1 MGNAKS
7 SALGSV
13 VNNIVSLF
21 GEIVGKI
28 WSFLKTGVTTL
39 KSVVGILSR
48 KDTPLSI
55 RIAEIGKT
63 VVVGL
68 AVANTAVLSEAIN
81 TALISAF
88 PALEAMTVP
97 IIGSVSGFIVE
108 LLLGILNG
116 VIAGIVINKINK
128 YIAKKQKSD
137 LRSQAIDKN
146 NQILRKQEIQIALGN
161 KRLEVES
168 KKIMKKIDNRH
179 REANKIAQEALEE
192 IFTPV
197 PESDYNIAEMQ
208 ADLED
213 LLK

>member
-1 MGNAKS
+1 M
-7 SALGSV
+7 
-13 VNNIVSLF
+13 
-21 GEIVGKI
+21 
-28 WSFLKTGVTTL
+28 
-39 KSVVGILSR
+39 
-48 KDTPLSI
+48 
-55 RIAEIGKT
+55 
-63 VVVGL
+63 
-68 AVANTAVLSEAIN
+68 ANTAVLSEAIN

-137 LRSQAIDKN
+137 LRSQTIDKN
-146 NQILRKQEIQIALGN
+146 NQILRKQEILIALGN
-161 KRLEVES
+161 EKLEFES
-168 KKIMKKIDNRH
+168 KKIMKRIDNRH

>member
-1 MGNAKS
+1 
-7 SALGSV
+7 
-13 VNNIVSLF
+13 
-21 GEIVGKI
+21 
-28 WSFLKTGVTTL
+28 
-39 KSVVGILSR
+39 
-48 KDTPLSI
+48 
-55 RIAEIGKT
+55 
-63 VVVGL
+63 
-68 AVANTAVLSEAIN
+68 
-81 TALISAF
+81 
-88 PALEAMTVP
+88 MTVP

-137 LRSQAIDKN
+137 LRSQTIDKN

-168 KKIMKKIDNRH
+168 KEVMNKIDNRH
-179 REANKIAQEALEE
+179 REANKITQEALEK

-197 PESDYNIAEMQ
+197 PDSKYSTSEMQ

>member
-1 MGNAKS
+1 M
-7 SALGSV
+7 
-13 VNNIVSLF
+13 
-21 GEIVGKI
+21 
-28 WSFLKTGVTTL
+28 
-39 KSVVGILSR
+39 
-48 KDTPLSI
+48 
-55 RIAEIGKT
+55 
-63 VVVGL
+63 
-68 AVANTAVLSEAIN
+68 ANTAVLSEAIN

-137 LRSQAIDKN
+137 LRSQTIDKN
-146 NQILRKQEIQIALGN
+146 NQILRKQEILIALGN
-161 KRLEVES
+161 EKLEFES
-168 KKIMKKIDNRH
+168 KKIMKRIDNRH

-192 IFTPV
+192 SSTPV
-197 PESDYNIAEMQ
+197 PESDYNIAVMQ